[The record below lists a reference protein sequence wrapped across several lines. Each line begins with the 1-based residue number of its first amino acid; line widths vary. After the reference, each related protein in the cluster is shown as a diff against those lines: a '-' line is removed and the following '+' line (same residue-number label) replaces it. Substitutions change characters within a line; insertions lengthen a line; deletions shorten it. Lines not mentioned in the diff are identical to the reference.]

1 MSLRSVNETRLR
13 KFFEK
18 IENIKG
24 SLPKIKKQ
32 KGKKQWQAH
41 AQNKIS
47 KTHQTSYHFRL
58 IEDFM
63 HLYFISKNFT
73 SQKRS

>member
-32 KGKKQWQAH
+32 KGKKH
-41 AQNKIS
+41 
-47 KTHQTSYHFRL
+47 
-58 IEDFM
+58 
-63 HLYFISKNFT
+63 
-73 SQKRS
+73 